1 VRSIK
6 DSDSRLQAVLKP
18 EPGMLNSALFDK
30 TVLTI
35 EPDDL
40 NSLYVYEAKM
50 SLFIRMAQSRAG
62 AERLL
67 DAQLLPILS
76 QCDYLDTRPEA
87 DQSFIGMFAVYSTA
101 TVLPKETYMGFNQ
114 TRTRSYPRRFNA
126 ITSFSCLLY
135 KLSMVCSQPWGV
147 DIRRRQIRYSA
158 FFIEDTVRLM

>member
-1 VRSIK
+1 
-6 DSDSRLQAVLKP
+6 
-18 EPGMLNSALFDK
+18 
-30 TVLTI
+30 
-35 EPDDL
+35 
-40 NSLYVYEAKM
+40 M

-87 DQSFIGMFAVYSTA
+87 DQAFIGMSAVYSAA
-101 TVLPKETYMGFNQ
+101 TVLPKDTYMGFNQ

-135 KLSMVCSQPWGV
+135 KLSMVCSQP
-147 DIRRRQIRYSA
+147 
-158 FFIEDTVRLM
+158 